1 MSYWGRV
8 VGASLG
14 WLTLGP
20 LGLLLGFLVGGFF
33 DRGFNLNSLSGGFN
47 FNQAGVAQTQQTY
60 FQTTFEVMG
69 HVAKS
74 DGRISPQEIR
84 AAESI
89 MKKMRLNAQ
98 QRKRAIQY
106 FSTGKNQDFNLSMA
120 LQRLKEACSRRR
132 MLLQMFVEIQFQ
144 AAMADG
150 QIGPNKQRILQ
161 TICQQLGVTPMHVR
175 FADLFGAAAQAGGG
189 QQYQPFRGKQT
200 LDADYQLLNVKLGA
214 TASDIKRAYRRQMS
228 QNHPDK
234 LIAKG
239 LPEEMIKLATEKT
252 QKIQAAYDRIKAA
265 KGF

>member
-1 MSYWGRV
+1 M
-8 VGASLG
+8 
-14 WLTLGP
+14 LGP
-20 LGLLLGFLVGGFF
+20 IGLLLGFLVGGVF
-33 DRGFNLNSLSGGFN
+33 DRGLNVSSLRGGFN

-74 DGRISPQEIR
+74 DGHISPQEIR
-84 AAESI
+84 AAETI

-98 QRKRAIQY
+98 QRKRAIQ
-106 FSTGKNQDFNLSMA
+106 FFATGKHIEFDLKMA
-120 LQRLKEACSRRR
+120 LQRLKQACSRRR

-175 FADLFGAAAQAGGG
+175 FADLFGAAHQAGG
-189 QQYQPFRGKQT
+189 QQYQQFRGKPR
-200 LDADYQLLNVKLGA
+200 LDDDYQLLEVKA
-214 TASDIKRAYRRQMS
+214 DASASDIKRAYRRQMS